1 MPSFRV
7 KIDDWAVCY
16 KQTTNSFHILHNNE
30 EKKVVKSKKF
40 GERGMLTFPAPLLK
54 LVRSEL
60 RHANTYDRLLDK
72 YFEHVEEKSWNE
84 HV

>member
-1 MPSFRV
+1 MQQIREKYRYDYNS
-7 KIDDWAVCY
+7 
-16 KQTTNSFHILHNNE
+16 KQFEMNE